1 MLRALREGAASG
13 DASVPRRVRVELPLP
28 PADRNTDDLVY
39 LGLHGQAADWSGG
52 MQQRYR
58 VTKGYVEDAMLDG
71 YDHEYLGLLD
81 RDADGMGVWR
91 VGENMTAVA
100 HPSDVTVGFFLRL
113 LRGEYGGAVLDP
125 CHVVVVVNAF
135 WSGNGE
141 RVGQPWE
148 FGLKRE
154 AREVLGR
161 DGDWDKV
168 YCCRRARSAAGVEGT
183 LVRSWPGPWRLYDA
197 RGIRVVLET
206 ERNRVTERWGRRST
220 RRRGRGR
227 RRGSTE
233 TPRIARGTTIASRDR
248 PPGRRRLF
256 VAKAV
261 GGEGRRRRRNRFWR
275 GGGREKMTS
284 RRVGRF
290 VVSSWTSR
298 RLELDVSSQPV

>member
-1 MLRALREGAASG
+1 MASPCATMSRLLDRRAFRPRAPRRGRRLPPRAPVASGAETSTSAPPIPFKAPPRTCTSAASEARAVLRALREGATSG

-28 PADRNTDDLVY
+28 PADRDTDDLVY

-52 MQQRYR
+52 MQQRFR

-113 LRGEYGGAVLDP
+113 LRGEYGDAVLDP
-125 CHVVVVVNAF
+125 SHVVVVVNAF

-154 AREVLGR
+154 ARRCSGATAIGIRCTVVAARGPPR
-161 DGDWDKV
+161 AP
-168 YCCRRARSAAGVEGT
+168 RARSFD
-183 LVRSWPGPWRLYDA
+183 RGP
-197 RGIRVVLET
+197 
-206 ERNRVTERWGRRST
+206 
-220 RRRGRGR
+220 GRGDCTT
-227 RRGSTE
+227 RGE
-233 TPRIARGTTIASRDR
+233 RGWCW
-248 PPGRRRLF
+248 
-256 VAKAV
+256 
-261 GGEGRRRRRNRFWR
+261 RRRRNRVT
-275 GGGREKMTS
+275 GRWG
-284 RRVGRF
+284 RR
-290 VVSSWTSR
+290 
-298 RLELDVSSQPV
+298 

>member
-1 MLRALREGAASG
+1 MSRLLDRRAFRPRAPRRGRRLPPRAPVASGAETSTSAPPIPFKAPPRTCTSAASEARAVLRALREGAASG
-13 DASVPRRVRVELPLP
+13 DASVPRRVRVELPFP
-28 PADRNTDDLVY
+28 PADRDTDDLVY

-52 MQQRYR
+52 MQQRFR

-113 LRGEYGGAVLDP
+113 LRGEYGDAVP
-125 CHVVVVVNAF
+125 QPSHVVVVVNAF

-197 RGIRVVLET
+197 RGTRVVLET
-206 ERNRVTERWGRRST
+206 ETEPSNRAMGEALNEAAG
-220 RRRGRGR
+220 
-227 RRGSTE
+227 
-233 TPRIARGTTIASRDR
+233 AREAAGFNRDAAECSRDDDCI
-248 PPGRRRLF
+248 
-256 VAKAV
+256 
-261 GGEGRRRRRNRFWR
+261 
-275 GGGREKMTS
+275 T
-284 RRVGRF
+284 
-290 VVSSWTSR
+290 
-298 RLELDVSSQPV
+298 